1 MMLIITLVV
10 SFCKG
15 GGVSVNVNLW
25 FLVVC
30 VQCEVLRRLVVAGN
44 GVSVNVNSCDFYAW

>member
-10 SFCKG
+10 LFCQDG
-15 GGVSVNVNLW
+15 GGIVNVKLW

-30 VQCEVLRRLVVAGN
+30 VQFQIHN
-44 GVSVNVNSCDFYAW
+44 TN